1 MYLSSTP
8 KSVHWLALDIA
19 LSIKIGSV
27 LKTENDIQKVDNK
40 KNLSTLNALNKTE
53 FEDLKFITCKANW
66 SLTWASSGWKGS
78 LYKLVWVDLLGYLL
92 IHYLIQLIYWVV
104 LSTPQR
110 TFFNEIVDYCEQVR
124 GQVPVSFLLGFFVS
138 GVIRRWFDTYMY
150 IPWLNN
156 ISHHIASSV
165 NCADPR
171 IALRARL
178 TVMRYLNL
186 SWILMMRTISDRIS
200 NRFRQQSISEED
212 RRRQRLQHNH
222 QDMFLKMPDLKP
234 TTPKV
239 PTSIRGSSSQLSHPN
254 SSDDTVE
261 QQRPLSPASG
271 VFSFN
276 GTDNDFFE
284 APDDYEI
291 LETLKSFNND
301 KKVQQTFGKI
311 ITEAEIRAFENIA
324 RRYFCR
330 SRKRYFPEYW
340 IPIQWAVR
348 VVQKTALHGN
358 IPDPKIMI
366 AVCNELGNFRQS
378 LQQLKTFSSLAMPL
392 VYTQVAVIA
401 VYSYFLCQ
409 IIATQY
415 TERIV
420 NETDITPNMSLPL
433 FSIFYFV
440 FLIGWLKTYHVFV
453 FQTEQRDYSKLAIHL
468 IKPQEN
474 LMVALCVMNP
484 FGEDYED
491 FETSEILDYN
501 LDVSYRV
508 VLMDEA
514 TYPEELKRATF
525 AIRTLDGAEDD
536 NLNDF
541 LESVSRDLDDVQFDE
556 NANDIHN
563 LEIRPGFFNRLKER
577 LLNKSEKTRRFM
589 DDKERIAMP
598 NPLSY

>member
-1 MYLSSTP
+1 MSISYLEDISDGSGTFIFL
-8 KSVHWLALDIA
+8 KLLAR
-19 LSIKIGSV
+19 
-27 LKTENDIQKVDNK
+27 
-40 KNLSTLNALNKTE
+40 
-53 FEDLKFITCKANW
+53 
-66 SLTWASSGWKGS
+66 WKGS
-78 LYKLVWVDLLGYLL
+78 LYKLVWVDLLGYLF

-104 LSTPQR
+104 LNTPQR

-200 NRFRQQSISEED
+200 NRFRQQSVNEED

-222 QDMFLKMPDLKP
+222 QDMFLKIPDPKP
-234 TTPKV
+234 TTPKASS
-239 PTSIRGSSSQLSHPN
+239 SIHGSSSHLSHPN
-254 SSDDTVE
+254 SSDDKVE
-261 QQRPLSPASG
+261 QQRPLSPESE
-271 VFSFN
+271 VFNSA
-276 GTDNDFFE
+276 DNDLFE
-284 APDDYEI
+284 APGDYEI
-291 LETLKSFNND
+291 RETLKSFNND

-324 RRYFCR
+324 RRYFCI

-340 IPIQWAVR
+340 VPIQWAVR

-440 FLIGWLKTYHVFV
+440 FLIGWLK
-453 FQTEQRDYSKLAIHL
+453 
-468 IKPQEN
+468 
-474 LMVALCVMNP
+474 VALCVMNP

-525 AIRTLDGAEDD
+525 AIHTLDGAEDD

-577 LLNKSEKTRRFM
+577 LLNKSEKTRRFI
-589 DDKERIAMP
+589 DP
-598 NPLSY
+598 NDI